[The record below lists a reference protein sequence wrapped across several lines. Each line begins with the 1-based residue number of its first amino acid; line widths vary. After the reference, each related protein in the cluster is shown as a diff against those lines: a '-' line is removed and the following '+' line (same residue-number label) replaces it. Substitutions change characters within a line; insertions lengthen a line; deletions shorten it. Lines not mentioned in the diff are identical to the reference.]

1 MKLTA
6 VLVKHRDLVGVGRC
20 TEGLSKCKP
29 LYWVLKG
36 RIQVK
41 REQIEPSDLPSQVS
55 GGRRAWK
62 GVFWIQAK
70 ERCSGIKAGKASPQD
85 RAVKSELGEEQ
96 EMAAPSQEW
105 GRRAYGCV
113 NSEGPQEQAGSGQRR
128 RRRRIQGT
136 KPGEIP

>member
-6 VLVKHRDLVGVGRC
+6 VLVKRGDLVGVGKRI
-20 TEGLSKCKP
+20 EGQSKCKP

-36 RIQVK
+36 RIKVT
-41 REQIEPSDLPSQVS
+41 RERIEPSDLPSQAS

-62 GVFWIQAK
+62 GVFWIRAR
-70 ERCSGIKAGKASPQD
+70 ERCSGIKAGKVSPQD

-105 GRRAYGCV
+105 GRRADGCV
-113 NSEGPQEQAGSGQRR
+113 NS
-128 RRRRIQGT
+128 
-136 KPGEIP
+136 